1 MISWTKASYIN
12 LIESARDRRRDELE
26 EADVPLYEQ
35 KNKFI
40 QEYLDGKRS
49 YESLPEEIRKDI
61 ERDTISSPTTPLL
74 INVPVPPFLKPDPLY
89 GYIPTCKISKKH

>member
-12 LIESARDRRRDELE
+12 LIENARERRKDELE

-35 KNKFI
+35 KNKLI

-61 ERDTISSPTTPLL
+61 ERDAISSPSTPLL
-74 INVPVPPFLKPDPLY
+74 INVPVPLLKPDPSTAT
-89 GYIPTCKISKKH
+89 PTSKISKSTS